1 MNFQA
6 RLEERIAKCGNPIC
20 LGMDPVL
27 KLIDPCCPDGS
38 AEDKIKRFYSEI
50 LENIAR
56 VKPVTVKT
64 VLQGRE
70 GDIATGMR
78 RALFEGVNPVTDP
91 KGRSF
96 ARVTTECDGETLNVS
111 EPVMPK
117 ERLLVLGGGH
127 IALPVCEFAAK
138 CGFEV
143 HIVDDRPEF
152 ANKRRFPD
160 AAAVTCDSFENGIL
174 KFGVT
179 PFDYVVVITRGHR
192 HDADCL
198 RVLLPGEEPAY
209 LGMIGSRRRTKGLL
223 EMLKEEGFDTDRLGK
238 ICTPIGLDIGA
249 ITPAEIAVSILSEVI
264 AYKRK
269 PEHGAPGRC
278 CADSDLELSTLE
290 YLAENHD
297 PKAVVTVVETKG
309 STPRGTGAK
318 MAVSPLGKVT
328 GSIGGG
334 CSEAAVIQ
342 DAVRIIGTGR
352 YKLVDIDLTGEVAE
366 SDGMVCGG
374 TMLVLVEDGTEQ

>member
-1 MNFQA
+1 MS
-6 RLEERIAKCGNPIC
+6 
-20 LGMDPVL
+20 DVY
-27 KLIDPCCPDGS
+27 
-38 AEDKIKRFYSEI
+38 AEIMEQI
-50 LENIAR
+50 GR

-64 VLQGRE
+64 VVEGRE
-70 GDIATGMR
+70 GRLADGMHR
-78 RALFEGVNPVTDP
+78 TMSEGVIPVTDP
-91 KGRSF
+91 KGR
-96 ARVTTECDGETLNVS
+96 C

-152 ANKRRFPD
+152 ANRSRFPD
-160 AAAVTCDSFENGIL
+160 AAEVVCDSFENGIRR
-174 KFGVT
+174 FGVT

-264 AYKRK
+264 AWKRM

-278 CADSDLELSTLE
+278 SRALLCRQRSGAFDASVSGGKSRSQSDRHRDPDQRLDPTRHRR
-290 YLAENHD
+290 ENGRQ
-297 PKAVVTVVETKG
+297 PSRKG
-309 STPRGTGAK
+309 NRQHRRR
-318 MAVSPLGKVT
+318 LQR
-328 GSIGGG
+328 GG
-334 CSEAAVIQ
+334 CHP
-342 DAVRIIGTGR
+342 
-352 YKLVDIDLTGEVAE
+352 
-366 SDGMVCGG
+366 
-374 TMLVLVEDGTEQ
+374 

>member
-1 MNFQA
+1 M
-6 RLEERIAKCGNPIC
+6 
-20 LGMDPVL
+20 
-27 KLIDPCCPDGS
+27 PDCY
-38 AEDKIKRFYSEI
+38 AEI
-50 LENIAR
+50 LEQIAQVR
-56 VKPVTVKT
+56 PVTVKT
-64 VLQGRE
+64 VITGRE
-70 GDIATGMR
+70 GLISEGLR
-78 RALFEGVNPVTDP
+78 RTLSEGVTPVVDP

-96 ARVTTECDGETLNVS
+96 ARVTAEADGDTLTVC

-127 IALPVCEFAAK
+127 IALPVCEFAAR

-152 ANKRRFPD
+152 ANRARFPD
-160 AAAVTCDSFENGIL
+160 AADVLCDSFENGIRR
-174 KFGVT
+174 FGVT

-198 RVLLPGEEPAY
+198 RVLLPGAEPAY

-223 EMLKEEGFDTDRLGK
+223 EMLADEGFDTARLEK

-278 CADSDLELSTLE
+278 CADSDLELSTLA

-297 PKAVVTVVETKG
+297 PKAIVTVIETKG

-334 CSEAAVIQ
+334 CSEAAVIH

-374 TMLVLVEDGTEQ
+374 TMLVLVEDA

>member
-1 MNFQA
+1 MSNFYA
-6 RLEERIAKCGNPIC
+6 
-20 LGMDPVL
+20 
-27 KLIDPCCPDGS
+27 
-38 AEDKIKRFYSEI
+38 EI
-50 LENIAR
+50 LEQIGR
-56 VKPVTVKT
+56 VKPVTIKT
-64 VLQGRE
+64 VIEGRE
-70 GDIATGMR
+70 GRIADGMR
-78 RALFEGVNPVTDP
+78 RTLFDGVSPVTDP

-96 ARVTTECDGETLNVS
+96 ARVTAEYDGETLTVC

-152 ANKRRFPD
+152 ANRSRFPD
-160 AAAVTCDSFENGIL
+160 AAEVVCDSFENGIRR
-174 KFGVT
+174 FGVT

-249 ITPAEIAVSILSEVI
+249 ITPA
-264 AYKRK
+264 
-269 PEHGAPGRC
+269 
-278 CADSDLELSTLE
+278 LELSTLQ

-297 PKAVVTVVETKG
+297 PKAIVTVIETKG

-334 CSEAAVIQ
+334 CSEAAVIH

-352 YKLVDIDLTGEVAE
+352 YKIVEIDLTGEVAE

-374 TMLVLVEDGTEQ
+374 TMKVLVEDACEG

>member
-1 MNFQA
+1 MSNLYREILTRIDRIQPVTLETA
-6 RLEERIAKCGNPIC
+6 VRGESGLISEGLCRRLE
-20 LGMDPVL
+20 
-27 KLIDPCCPDGS
+27 DGV
-38 AEDKIKRFYSEI
+38 A
-50 LENIAR
+50 
-56 VKPVTVKT
+56 
-64 VLQGRE
+64 
-70 GDIATGMR
+70 
-78 RALFEGVNPVTDP
+78 PVTDI

-96 ARVTTECDGETLNVS
+96 ARVSADYSGDLLTVR
-111 EPVMPK
+111 EPVMPQ
-117 ERLLVLGGGH
+117 ERLIVLGGGH
-127 IALPVCEFAAK
+127 IAMPVCEFGAK
-138 CGFEV
+138 CGFSV
-143 HIVDDRPEF
+143 HVVDDRPDF
-152 ANKRRFPD
+152 ANRRRFPD
-160 AAAVTCDSFENGIL
+160 AAEVICDSFENGIR
-174 KFGVT
+174 KIRIT
-179 PFDYVVVITRGHR
+179 AFDYVVVITRGHR

-198 RVLLPGEEPAY
+198 RVLLPGTEPAY

-223 EMLKEEGFDTDRLGK
+223 AMLEEEGFDPVRLQK

-269 PEHGAPGRC
+269 PEHGAQGRC
-278 CADSDLELSTLE
+278 CSDSDLELSILD
-290 YLAENHD
+290 YLAENKE
-297 PKAVVTVVETKG
+297 PKAVVTVIETKG

-352 YKLVDIDLTGEVAE
+352 YRLFDIDLTGEVAE

-374 TMLVLVEDGTEQ
+374 TMRVLIEDASVPDES

>member
-1 MNFQA
+1 MPNCYA
-6 RLEERIAKCGNPIC
+6 
-20 LGMDPVL
+20 
-27 KLIDPCCPDGS
+27 
-38 AEDKIKRFYSEI
+38 EI
-50 LENIAR
+50 LEQIAQ

-64 VLQGRE
+64 VITGRE
-70 GDIATGMR
+70 GLISEGLR
-78 RALFEGVNPVTDP
+78 RTLSEGVTPVVDP

-96 ARVTTECDGETLNVS
+96 ARVTAEADGDTLTVC

-127 IALPVCEFAAK
+127 IALPVCEFAAR

-152 ANKRRFPD
+152 ANRARFPD
-160 AAAVTCDSFENGIL
+160 AADVLCDSFENGIRR
-174 KFGVT
+174 FGVT

-198 RVLLPGEEPAY
+198 RVLLPGAEPAY

-223 EMLKEEGFDTDRLGK
+223 EMLADEGFDTARLEK

-278 CADSDLELSTLE
+278 CADSDLELSTLA

-297 PKAVVTVVETKG
+297 PKAIVTVIETKG

-334 CSEAAVIQ
+334 CSEAAVIH

-374 TMLVLVEDGTEQ
+374 TMLVLVEDA